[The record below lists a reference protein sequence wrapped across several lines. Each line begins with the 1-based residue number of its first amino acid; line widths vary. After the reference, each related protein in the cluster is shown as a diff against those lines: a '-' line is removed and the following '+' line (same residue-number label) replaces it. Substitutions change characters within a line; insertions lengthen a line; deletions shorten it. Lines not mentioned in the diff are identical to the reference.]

1 MPVPR
6 FDAISMDPTQIL
18 TSPTEYIP
26 ELEARLHPRTPAQPY
41 GYGGLTVR
49 SNVPPVTL
57 HLKNTTVRGIL
68 NAASEAMG
76 EFPAQYQPVG
86 WAYLLQPDP
95 SLPAGGKH
103 SWMFIFSAPK
113 NWKQQ

>member
-1 MPVPR
+1 MGSTRSSLKSQGMSYKLVSKHMINIYPIGAETDSKDLLNMPVPR

-68 NAASEAMG
+68 NAASEAM
-76 EFPAQYQPVG
+76 E
-86 WAYLLQPDP
+86 
-95 SLPAGGKH
+95 
-103 SWMFIFSAPK
+103 
-113 NWKQQ
+113 